1 MKKLIYIASAVALSF
16 TLGCNKNPEKT
27 EETESTPAKT
37 GKTVRYVGDDGSSAL
52 VTFNKTDKGNTIS
65 IRSNNKIINLPEKE
79 VTADGTVYGNYDI
92 EAKSTDS
99 LITIT
104 QGTNVISL
112 KKARGQ

>member
-16 TLGCNKNPEKT
+16 TLSCKKN
-27 EETESTPAKT
+27 PAKT
-37 GKTVRYVGDDGSSAL
+37 EDTISASANKGQTVRYVGDDGSSAL
-52 VTFNKTDKGNTIS
+52 VTFSKTDKGNTIS

-79 VTADGTVYGNYDI
+79 VTAEGTVYGNYDI
-92 EAKSTDS
+92 EANSTDS
-99 LITIT
+99 MITIT